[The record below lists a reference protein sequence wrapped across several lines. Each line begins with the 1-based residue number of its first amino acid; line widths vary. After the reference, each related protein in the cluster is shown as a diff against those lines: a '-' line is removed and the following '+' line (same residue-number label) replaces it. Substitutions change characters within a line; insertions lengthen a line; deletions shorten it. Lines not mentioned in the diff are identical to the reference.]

1 MHKWH
6 LAINV
11 RKAAYDFSVHA
22 YVATL
27 TVAYVDIYLCVC
39 ITNPALCKFYDKLL
53 VAKSVCCLLRL
64 APAMIIIILVRLQR
78 YIR

>member
-39 ITNPALCKFYDKLL
+39 MTNPALCKFNDKL
-53 VAKSVCCLLRL
+53 VAKSVCCSLRL
-64 APAMIIIILVRLQR
+64 APTMIIIILVRLQR

>member
-6 LAINV
+6 LAMNV

-39 ITNPALCKFYDKLL
+39 MTKMLCANFMTN
-53 VAKSVCCLLRL
+53 
-64 APAMIIIILVRLQR
+64 
-78 YIR
+78 